1 MPLASGDTFA
11 GYTILRLLGRGGMS
25 EGYLAQH
32 PRVPRLEALKI
43 MPEMTTADSGYRER
57 FHREAEIAATLW
69 HPNIVQ
75 VHDRG
80 ECNGQLWIAMD
91 YVEGADAAQLMSSRY
106 PTGMPA
112 SMACEIV
119 TAVAAALDYAHRCG
133 LLHRDVKPANIL
145 LTDPKDGERRIVLA
159 DFGIAR
165 QHGDVSGLTDTN
177 FTVGTVTYAAPEQLM
192 GDNIDARADQY
203 ALAATAFH
211 LFSGAPPYQ
220 HSNPVAVISRHLT
233 APLPKVSDTRPE
245 LKNLD
250 EVFARALAKNP
261 GHRFADCHE
270 FAAALIQRVPTG

>member
-25 EGYLAQH
+25 EVYLAQH
-32 PRVPRLEALKI
+32 PRLPRRDALKI

-57 FHREAEIAATLW
+57 FHREAEVAATLW

-80 ECNGQLWIAMD
+80 EFNGQLWIAMD
-91 YVEGADAAQLMSSRY
+91 YVQGADAAQLMSRY
-106 PTGMPA
+106 PAGMPPRA
-112 SMACEIV
+112 ACEII
-119 TAVAAALDYAHRCG
+119 TAVAGALDYAHRCG

-145 LTDPKDGERRIVLA
+145 LTDPKDGERRVLLA

-192 GDNIDARADQY
+192 AKTSTRAP
-203 ALAATAFH
+203 TNTRW
-211 LFSGAPPYQ
+211 PPPRFT
-220 HSNPVAVISRHLT
+220 SSPVHRRIST
-233 APLPKVSDTRPE
+233 PTRWPSS
-245 LKNLD
+245 
-250 EVFARALAKNP
+250 
-261 GHRFADCHE
+261 AD
-270 FAAALIQRVPTG
+270 ISPRRYRR